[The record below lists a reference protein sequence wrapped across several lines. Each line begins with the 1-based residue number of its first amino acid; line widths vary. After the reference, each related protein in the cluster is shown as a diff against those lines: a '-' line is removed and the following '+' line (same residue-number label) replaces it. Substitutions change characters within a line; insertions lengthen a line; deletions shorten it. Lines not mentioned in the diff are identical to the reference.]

1 VGSMTAIGEVADRN
15 IIILDDMID
24 TAGTITKAAEMMMSK
39 GARSVRAIATHPVLS
54 GLAYSTI
61 ANSSLEE
68 VIVTDTIPLS
78 CNPDVNKDK
87 IKVLSIAREFADII
101 DKVYNFQSI
110 SSKFTL

>member
-1 VGSMTAIGEVADRN
+1 MTAIGEVADRN

-24 TAGTITKAAEMMMSK
+24 TAGTIAKAAEMMMSK

-54 GLAYSTI
+54 GLAYNTI
-61 ANSSLEE
+61 ANSALEE

-78 CNPDVNKDK
+78 SDPNKDKSK
-87 IKVLSIAREFADII
+87 IKVLSIAKDFADII
-101 DKVYNFQSI
+101 NNVYNLQSI